1 MNILRGPTLIGMC
14 VDMRMGITRR
24 HAHRGCKPRP
34 QAPSKDDGGP
44 PSKDDGGPP
53 SKAVGGHPG
62 TDDGGPAD
70 EADGG
75 AASTEGGGPGG
86 PTTFPEIDW
95 PFFVENGCLLFSG
108 RTKVQGLAA
117 NPAPAKEASG
127 AWVIAPRARTLHK
140 RRGCTHANVR
150 TRQRANTHLRAR
162 AHARDGEHR
171 GVDRIGGWHRK
182 GLAAI
187 TI

>member
-1 MNILRGPTLIGMC
+1 MNILRGPTPIGMC
-14 VDMRMGITRR
+14 VDMRMGIMRR
-24 HAHRGCKPRP
+24 HAQRRCKPRP
-34 QAPSKDDGGP
+34 QAPSKNDGGP

-95 PFFVENGCLLFSG
+95 PFFC
-108 RTKVQGLAA
+108 
-117 NPAPAKEASG
+117 
-127 AWVIAPRARTLHK
+127 
-140 RRGCTHANVR
+140 
-150 TRQRANTHLRAR
+150 
-162 AHARDGEHR
+162 
-171 GVDRIGGWHRK
+171 
-182 GLAAI
+182 
-187 TI
+187 